1 MEAELHIVNLV
12 PRGSFVDKDVVAL
25 AVILRRWPIV
35 NYSTTC
41 EIEIVLQDYTKEKT
55 VSGTRSAVNHISK
68 ECNNKEDNDE

>member
-1 MEAELHIVNLV
+1 MY
-12 PRGSFVDKDVVAL
+12 VVAL

-55 VSGTRSAVNHISK
+55 VSGTRSAVNHIFSK
-68 ECNNKEDNDE
+68 ECNNEEDNDK